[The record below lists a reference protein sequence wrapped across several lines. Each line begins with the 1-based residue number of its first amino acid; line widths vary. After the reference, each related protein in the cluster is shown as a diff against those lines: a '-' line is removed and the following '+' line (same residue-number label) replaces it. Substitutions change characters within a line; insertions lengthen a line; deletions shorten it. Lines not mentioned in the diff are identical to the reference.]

1 VTRVHLDFNATSPLR
16 EEALGLY
23 AEIAREL
30 AGNPS
35 SLHHGG
41 RRARHLLDEARER
54 VAAALG
60 AAEDEIVFTSG
71 GTESNNLALLG
82 CLRAGAA
89 GASVVTTAV
98 EHSSVLGPAARL
110 EREGHPWRCVAVDG
124 AGLVTPEAVAAA
136 AEDGVCALVSVQ
148 TAGNEVGQVM
158 PLAAIAAALERIPA
172 ERRPRLHTDAVQALG
187 RLPIVLGGVLG
198 GRSLCGGALGSG
210 RVDLASF
217 SAHKVGGPPGVGIL
231 FRRRGIPLEPLQYG
245 GEQEGGLRPGTE
257 SVAAIAAAGLSIE
270 LAVAEQASFAARAAE
285 LARGLWEGIRAAH
298 PRAVLLGP
306 PLEAGPGAR
315 LPGTL
320 NTLLPG
326 VDGKVLVTRL
336 DLAGLE
342 VSAGSACAS
351 GSLEPSHV
359 LLAMGL
365 SRELAR
371 AGLRLSIGRSTT
383 WRDVREAV
391 EILRTVG

>member
-1 VTRVHLDFNATSPLR
+1 
-16 EEALGLY
+16 
-23 AEIAREL
+23 
-30 AGNPS
+30 
-35 SLHHGG
+35 
-41 RRARHLLDEARER
+41 
-54 VAAALG
+54 
-60 AAEDEIVFTSG
+60 
-71 GTESNNLALLG
+71 
-82 CLRAGAA
+82 
-89 GASVVTTAV
+89 
-98 EHSSVLGPAARL
+98 
-110 EREGHPWRCVAVDG
+110 
-124 AGLVTPEAVAAA
+124 VAAA
-136 AEDGVCALVSVQ
+136 AADGVCGLVSVQ

-158 PLAAIAAALERIPA
+158 PLAAIAGALARIPVG
-172 ERRPRLHTDAVQALG
+172 RRPRLHTDAVQALG
-187 RLPIVLGGVLG
+187 RLPLPFGGEG
-198 GRSLCGGALGSG
+198 GGI
-210 RVDLASF
+210 DLATI
-217 SAHKVGGPPGVGIL
+217 SAHKVGGPPGVGVL
-231 FRRRGIPLEPLQYG
+231 FRRRGIPLEPLHYG

-257 SVAAIAAAGLSIE
+257 SVAAIAAAGLAIE
-270 LAVAEQASFAARAAE
+270 LAVAEQALFAERAAE
-285 LARGLWEGIRAAH
+285 LARGLWQGIHAAH

-306 PLEAGPGAR
+306 PLEGGSSPR

-391 EILRTVG
+391 EILRSVG

>member
-1 VTRVHLDFNATSPLR
+1 MTRVHLDFNATSPLR
-16 EEALGLY
+16 EEALALY
-23 AEIAREL
+23 LEVAREL

-35 SLHHGG
+35 SLHQGG

-60 AAEDEIVFTSG
+60 AQEDEIVFTSG
-71 GTESNNLALLG
+71 GTEANNLAVLG
-82 CLRAGAA
+82 CVRAGAA
-89 GASVVTTAV
+89 GAAVVTTAV

-110 EREGHPWRCVAVDG
+110 EREGHPWRRVAVDS
-124 AGLVTPEAVAAA
+124 AGLVSPVAVAEAA
-136 AEDGVCALVSVQ
+136 ADGACGLVSVQ

-172 ERRPRLHTDAVQALG
+172 DRRPRLHTDAVQALG
-187 RLPIVLGGVLG
+187 RLPITL
-198 GRSLCGGALGSG
+198 GGALGG
-210 RVDLASF
+210 GAVDLATF
-217 SAHKVGGPPGVGIL
+217 SAHKVGGPPGVGVL
-231 FRRRGIPLEPLQYG
+231 FRRRGIPLEPLHYG

-257 SVAAIAAAGLSIE
+257 NVAAIAAAGLALE
-270 LAVAEQASFAARAAE
+270 LAVQEQPAFAERAAE
-285 LARGLWEGIRAAH
+285 LARGLWEGIHAAH

-306 PLEAGPGAR
+306 PLEGASRVR

-371 AGLRLSIGRSTT
+371 AGLRLSIGRNTT

-391 EILRTVG
+391 DILRTVG

>member
-1 VTRVHLDFNATSPLR
+1 MTRVHLDFNATSPLR
-16 EEALGLY
+16 EEALALY
-23 AEIAREL
+23 LEVAREL

-35 SLHHGG
+35 SLHQGG

-60 AAEDEIVFTSG
+60 AEEDEIVFTSG
-71 GTESNNLALLG
+71 GTEANNLAVLG

-89 GASVVTTAV
+89 GAAVVTTTV
-98 EHSSVLGPAARL
+98 EHSSVLGPAERL
-110 EREGHPWRCVAVDG
+110 EREGHPWRRVAVDS
-124 AGLVTPEAVAAA
+124 AGLVSPEAVAEAA
-136 AEDGVCALVSVQ
+136 ADGACGLVSVQ

-172 ERRPRLHTDAVQALG
+172 DRRPRLHTDAVQALG
-187 RLPIVLGGVLG
+187 RLPIPL
-198 GRSLCGGALGSG
+198 GGALGG
-210 RVDLASF
+210 GGVDLATV
-217 SAHKVGGPPGVGIL
+217 SAHKVGGPPGVGVL
-231 FRRRGIPLEPLQYG
+231 FRRRGIPLEPLHYG
-245 GEQEGGLRPGTE
+245 GEQESGLRPGTE
-257 SVAAIAAAGLSIE
+257 NVAAIAAAGLALE
-270 LAVAEQASFAARAAE
+270 LAVQEQAGFAERAAE
-285 LARGLWEGIRAAH
+285 LARGLWEGIHAAH

-306 PLEAGPGAR
+306 PLEGDSRVR

-371 AGLRLSIGRSTT
+371 AGLRLSIGRNTT

-391 EILRTVG
+391 DILRTVG